1 MEPSR
6 NATSARGRMTSAT
19 MVSDASNTS
28 SRMVRS
34 SLLRLVLVLTSTRSS
49 SSDTSLSVSFGS
61 KPSSRTMP
69 FVFLPISQM
78 IGLHTLANTWMA
90 GTTARAIC
98 SLRCMAIRFGTSSEM
113 TIEQYEMISV
123 NAMVVRGAATLC
135 GTPQSSM
142 TGTIYGAIE
151 DSPNDADRKPHSVTP
166 ICTVDRNVF
175 GSRAIC
181 ATRLPRASSC
191 SIWSICDPRRLT
203 SASSVPAN
211 TEPSSR
217 KMKIRRMFKP
227 SDMIPI

>member
-1 MEPSR
+1 
-6 NATSARGRMTSAT
+6 
-19 MVSDASNTS
+19 
-28 SRMVRS
+28 MVRS

-90 GTTARAIC
+90 STTARAIC

>member
-1 MEPSR
+1 
-6 NATSARGRMTSAT
+6 
-19 MVSDASNTS
+19 
-28 SRMVRS
+28 MVRS

-61 KPSSRTMP
+61 KPSRRTMP
-69 FVFLPISQM
+69 LVFLPISQM
-78 IGLHTLANTWMA
+78 IGLQTLANTWMA

-98 SLRCMAIRFGTSSEM
+98 SLRCMAMRFGTSSEM

-123 NAMVVRGAATLC
+123 SAMVVSGAATER
-135 GTPQSSM
+135 GTPQLST
-142 TGTIYGAIE
+142 TGTTYGAID
-151 DSPNDADRKPHSVTP
+151 DSPNDADRKPDSVTP
-166 ICTVDRNVF
+166 ICTVDRKVF